1 MFIPLPGTFFDL
13 KLLFTALLLLSTI
26 AHVGCAP
33 REVSVATGAWPW
45 VPVGLEVHGL
55 SRFIVEKDEEILSLR
70 VEFLDQD
77 GDPTKYPGMVRIEVD
92 PAGSDKNSER
102 DFEFDLGDPEVN
114 EENWDH
120 VSSMYRF
127 RLSLDWDEPPL
138 ASTAIRVRVS
148 ATLEGAPDLSGGM
161 TLRRGQ

>member
-1 MFIPLPGTFFDL
+1 MLNQLSGTLFDL
-13 KLLFTALLLLSTI
+13 KRLFMAALLLPILIHS
-26 AHVGCAP
+26 GCAP

-55 SRFIVEKDEEILSLR
+55 SRFIVENDEEILSLR

-77 GDPTKYPGMVRIEVD
+77 GDPTKYPGVVRIEVD
-92 PAGSDKNSER
+92 PAGSDNDSER

-114 EENWDH
+114 HENWDH

-127 RLSLDWDEPPL
+127 RLSPDWDEPPL
-138 ASTAIRVRVS
+138 ASTAIRVRVF